1 MLTLQGVLLTLQVIP
16 ACGENRSHFLVQML
30 NRQSTALSA
39 GIHFK
44 EFERRLPRVSVAV
57 PAEHPLG
64 AVSDGP
70 PAEMSL
76 RRLPDVVRD
85 GERLPWVEPHQPMC
99 IRIARGHEVV
109 DCCPLLGRVLMAD
122 EVDILLG
129 VVIGAGHR
137 PTRASFQQEL
147 RALAVLPLHGERQ
160 R

>member
-1 MLTLQGVLLTLQVIP
+1 M
-16 ACGENRSHFLVQML
+16 C
-30 NRQSTALSA
+30 
-39 GIHFK
+39 
-44 EFERRLPRVSVAV
+44 
-57 PAEHPLG
+57 
-64 AVSDGP
+64 
-70 PAEMSL
+70 
-76 RRLPDVVRD
+76 VRI
-85 GERLPWVEPHQPMC
+85 V
-99 IRIARGHEVV
+99 RGNEVV